1 MNVHHVTY
9 KAIKGRD
16 PLSSSVLAPGD
27 IIVYDIPGP
36 DNFDKRTSR
45 GITSLDYES
54 GSLIV
59 QTTLKV
65 MVTNETVHTVLSTT
79 RLDKPVFGFRHGAM
93 VLHEGMLRWLLL

>member
-1 MNVHHVTY
+1 MNVHHITY
-9 KAIKGRD
+9 KANKGRE

-36 DNFDKRTSR
+36 DNFDKRTAR
-45 GITSLDYES
+45 GITMFDYES

-59 QTTLKV
+59 QASLKV

-79 RLDKPVFGFRHGAM
+79 KLDKPVFGFRHGVL